1 MFLNEA
7 EIRKIIRARIIRE
20 EKEGTFKDVSTA
32 ELGDDKQK
40 GGEVAAEVGMATL
53 AGIGTAVGAA
63 EIAAATSAASGLGAA
78 AVASG
83 PPGWAIAAGVAAAA
97 GVSYL
102 LLDEGDVGE
111 KVASILDGTWGAK
124 TQK

>member
-7 EIRKIIRARIIRE
+7 EIRKIVRLRLL
-20 EKEGTFKDVSTA
+20 KEQAGTFKKVSTK

-53 AGIGTAVGAA
+53 AGVGTALGAA
-63 EIAAATSAASGLGAA
+63 EVASLSSVGALAAQGATAAA
-78 AVASG
+78 ASG

-97 GVSYL
+97 GVAYL
-102 LLDEGDVGE
+102 FLDEGDVGA
-111 KVASILDGTWGAK
+111 KV
-124 TQK
+124 